1 MLYILTVLCGLF
13 WSKLFF
19 GFLLF
24 DIIPKIPVLQFIVK
38 ALVSPWRQF
47 VIVFVFIGIV
57 EMTLTVYAW
66 SLFHVDFYYYCH
78 SEMWVCYFTVT
89 DWTWKSDAGAGDF
102 LYDKLS
108 LLSVV

>member
-1 MLYILTVLCGLF
+1 
-13 WSKLFF
+13 
-19 GFLLF
+19 
-24 DIIPKIPVLQFIVK
+24 
-38 ALVSPWRQF
+38 
-47 VIVFVFIGIV
+47 
-57 EMTLTVYAW
+57 MTLTVYAW